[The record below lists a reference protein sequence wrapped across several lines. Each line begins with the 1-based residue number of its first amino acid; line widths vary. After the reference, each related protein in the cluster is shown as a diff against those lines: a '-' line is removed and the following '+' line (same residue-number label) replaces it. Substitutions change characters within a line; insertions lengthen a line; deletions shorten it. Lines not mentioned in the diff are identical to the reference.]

1 MRVCS
6 FYSLAH
12 NNVFGKLSIVGEIT
26 GWCMTNG
33 NKSKSGTKMLGMLTH
48 HRCYQLLT
56 ISRTLRMLMQLHRS
70 GFAGKKRAWH
80 WYGIRS
86 MGYIGEKRRQISGMT
101 QWRDNN
107 DFSWLKPPGSAEGRT
122 RLLDYTRSPL
132 TCSIF
137 CIEMLGS

>member
-6 FYSLAH
+6 CYSLAH
-12 NNVFGKLSIVGEIT
+12 NNGFGKLSIVGEIT
-26 GWCMTNG
+26 GGCITNG

-56 ISRTLRMLMQLHRS
+56 ISPILSMLMQLHGS

-86 MGYIGEKRRQISGMT
+86 MEYIGEKRRQMCGTT
-101 QWRDNN
+101 QWWDNN
-107 DFSWLKPPGSAEGRT
+107 DFSRLKPPGFGEGRT
-122 RLLDYTRSPL
+122 GLLDYTRSPL
-132 TCSIF
+132 TCSI
-137 CIEMLGS
+137 L